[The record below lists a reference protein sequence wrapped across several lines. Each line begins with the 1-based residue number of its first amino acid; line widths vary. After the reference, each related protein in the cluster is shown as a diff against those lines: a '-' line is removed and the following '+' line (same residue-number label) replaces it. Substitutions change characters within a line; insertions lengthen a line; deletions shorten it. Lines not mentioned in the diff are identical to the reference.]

1 MHQLHR
7 GKVTNYCQNHFE
19 ALDLGKDY
27 IGSMRILQSIFLE
40 SANGESYKH

>member
-1 MHQLHR
+1 MLQLHQDK
-7 GKVTNYCQNHFE
+7 GTNYCQNAYE